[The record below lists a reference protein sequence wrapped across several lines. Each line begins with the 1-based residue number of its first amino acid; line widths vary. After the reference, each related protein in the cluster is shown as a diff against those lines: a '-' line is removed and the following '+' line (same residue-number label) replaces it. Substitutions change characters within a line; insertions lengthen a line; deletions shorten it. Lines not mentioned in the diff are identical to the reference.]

1 MAKRTKE
8 NNFIEFNMKG
18 KEFDYSG
25 RIFAD
30 SKREAGKLTI
40 YPMSLCI
47 NGLLTIKGCSYYE
60 TSKNC
65 WIGGPQFKSGDDYKD
80 FLYIDKNLNPDMD
93 RLAEEIGKLV
103 D

>member
-8 NNFIEFNMKG
+8 NNFIEFQMKG

-93 RLAEEIGKLV
+93 KLAEEIGKLV

>member
-80 FLYIDKNLNPDMD
+80 FLYIDKALNPDMD